1 MASVLPDFPPFD
13 IDTDPTSVGITWKK
27 WIQRFDNLLV
37 ALDVSDE
44 HRKKSFIIILW
55 W

>member
-1 MASVLPDFPPFD
+1 MASVLPDFPPLD
-13 IDTDPTSVGITWKK
+13 IDTDLTSVGITWKK

-44 HRKKSFIIILW
+44 HRKNFIIILW